1 MDVVDDV
8 LDGNAVL
15 DQVDAENRDLFRE
28 IFLNEDSDEEFLGFN
43 PEDLENDEGTAEFEH
58 TWIQGD
64 LDVNAPIFRGEKKI
78 NVELDDDCEMIEFFK
93 LIVTEQ
99 FLEDVL
105 VQETNKYAADFFNSP
120 QGRNLKPQ
128 SRFRKW
134 VDVDIDDM
142 KRFIAIV
149 IGMGLVQHQDI
160 QDYWSKDEM
169 LRTPFFGNT
178 MTKNKF
184 LLIMSLFHLNN
195 NDNQVP
201 RGQDGYD
208 PIFKVRRVYDHFR
221 QKFEELY
228 SPGENIA
235 IDEGMIAWRG
245 NLSFRVYMPDKP
257 DKFGVKL
264 FMLCDSTN
272 GYCSR
277 FEMYH
282 GSQETQSDK
291 GKIYDLVMRL
301 INPYLGKGHKLYVD
315 NYYTSPI
322 LFHDLFHRQ
331 TGACGTMRAN
341 RKGVPADLKTVKL
354 KKGESVAMTNGTL
367 QLLKWKD
374 KRDVHMCTT
383 VHTAE
388 FIDVPGRV
396 DRTTGQAIQRPRCI
410 VDYDKYM
417 GAVDRCDQMISYPAF
432 KRRTL
437 KWWKKVFFHLLMM
450 ATLNAYLLYKE
461 HCAKLRKKPVLH
473 RVFRR
478 EVIKSLIG
486 ETTPQ
491 PTQVRGAANP
501 RDVERLTGRHF
512 LTKIVQKEGQK
523 SKPLRT
529 CPVCSTTTGKRKT
542 VGDGRKT
549 VRSSYECKVCD
560 VGLCVDP
567 CFKLYHT
574 KKDFKQA
581 YNRLQ
586 EQNVESSDSD

>member
-1 MDVVDDV
+1 MEVVDDV
-8 LDGNAVL
+8 VEGNAVL
-15 DQVDAENRDLFRE
+15 DQVDPENRDLFRE
-28 IFLNEDSDEEFLGFN
+28 IFLNENSDDEFVGFDA
-43 PEDLENDEGTAEFEH
+43 EDLENDEGTVEFEDK
-58 TWIQGD
+58 WIQDD
-64 LDVNAPIFRGEKKI
+64 LIVHAPVFRGEKKI
-78 NVELDDDCEMIEFFK
+78 NVDLDDDCEMIDFFK

-99 FLEDVL
+99 FLEEVL

-134 VDVDIDDM
+134 SDVDLDNM

-149 IGMGLVQHQDI
+149 IGMGLVQHQDL
-160 QDYWSKDEM
+160 QDYWSTDEM

-178 MTKNKF
+178 MTKNRF
-184 LLIMSLFHLNN
+184 LMIMSLFHLNN
-195 NDNQVP
+195 NDNHVP
-201 RGQDGYD
+201 RGQDGHD
-208 PIFKVRRVYDHFR
+208 PIFKVRRAYDHFR
-221 QKFEELY
+221 LKFEDLY

-245 NLSFRVYMPDKP
+245 NYSFRVYMPDKP

-264 FMLCDSTN
+264 FMLCDSSN

-282 GSQETQSDK
+282 GTQENVSNK

-301 INPYLGKGHKLYVD
+301 MNPYLGKGHKLYVD
-315 NYYTSPI
+315 NFYTSPI
-322 LFHDLFHRQ
+322 LFHDLFQRR
-331 TGACGTMRAN
+331 TGACGTMRVN

-354 KKGESVAMTNGTL
+354 KKGESVAMTNWTL
-367 QLLKWKD
+367 QLLNC

-383 VHTAE
+383 VHNAE
-388 FIDVPGRV
+388 FINVPGRV
-396 DRTTGQAIQRPRCI
+396 DRTTGQPIQHPRCI

-417 GAVDRCDQMISYPAF
+417 GAVDRCDQIIAYPAF

-437 KWWKKVFFHLLMM
+437 KWW
-450 ATLNAYLLYKE
+450 
-461 HCAKLRKKPVLH
+461 
-473 RVFRR
+473 
-478 EVIKSLIG
+478 IKG

-491 PTQVRGAANP
+491 PTVVRGAANP

-512 LTKIVQKEGQK
+512 LSKIAQKEGQK

-549 VRSSYECKVCD
+549 VRSTYECKVCD
-560 VGLCVDP
+560 FGLCVHP
-567 CFKLYHT
+567 CFMLNHT
-574 KKDFKQA
+574 KKDYKQA
-581 YNRLQ
+581 HQRLQ
-586 EQNVESSDSD
+586 DQNETVVTQTKLNIL